1 MKKTIKIIK
10 FVHLWLGLTCGL
22 LVSISGITGALYVWQ
37 PEIIRAL
44 DSDLLLV
51 TDGKLPAEN
60 VILST
65 ANKIVKQHKN
75 PQYIFLPYREQQTIS
90 VINKEGIT
98 QYYHPETAELLGAK
112 TKTIIFFEDLLN
124 IHRSLGIPII
134 GKYIVGTSSIIFFLF
149 LLSSGL
155 FLWWR
160 TYSSKLVKGLH
171 IKWKAKKNRLNYDIH
186 KTLGILFFI
195 PLIIIAFTGGYF
207 TYHQLY
213 KSGFSILD
221 NRDKTATKT
230 GEKFTMDMAFTETS
244 NSYYLRALY
253 LPTKED
259 NNFKYRYV
267 NHREITSG
275 LRKTNDIITNEN
287 AIISSFSEFN
297 SDSLSEKIT
306 AQMYVFHI
314 GEIAGFLGR
323 FLVFICG
330 FVPLILFVTGLR
342 FYLSGKKA
350 KRH

>member
-1 MKKTIKIIK
+1 MKKFVKSIKLI
-10 FVHLWLGLTCGL
+10 HLWLGLTCGL
-22 LVSISGITGALYVWQ
+22 LASISGITGALYLWQ
-37 PEIIRAL
+37 PEIVRAV
-44 DSDLLLV
+44 DSKLLLV
-51 TDGKLPAEN
+51 NDRKLPTEK

-65 ANKIVKQHKN
+65 AKKIVKEHK
-75 PQYIFLPYREQQTIS
+75 QLQKIFLPYREQQTIS

-98 QYYHPETAELLGAK
+98 YYYHPETAALLGAK
-112 TKTIIFFEDLLN
+112 TKTIIFFEDLLD
-124 IHRSLGIPII
+124 IHRNLGIPTV
-134 GKYIVGTSSIIFFLF
+134 GKYIVGTSSVIFFLF
-149 LLSSGL
+149 LLSSGV

-160 TYSSKLVKGLH
+160 TYSNKLKKGLY
-171 IKWKAKKNRLNYDIH
+171 IKWKAKKKRLNYDIH
-186 KTLGILFFI
+186 KTVGILFFI

-213 KSGFSILD
+213 KSGFSVLD
-221 NRDKTATKT
+221 SKDKTSTRI
-230 GEKFTMDMAFTETS
+230 GEKFTMDMAFVETH

-267 NHREITSG
+267 NHREITPG

-306 AQMYVFHI
+306 AQMYVIHI

>member
-149 LLSSGL
+149 LLSSGV

-221 NRDKTATKT
+221 TADITSPKI
-230 GEKFTMDMAFTETS
+230 GETFTVDMALAETS
-244 NSYYLRALY
+244 SSYYLRAVY
-253 LPTKED
+253 FPTNDSNK
-259 NNFKYRYV
+259 FKYRYV
-267 NHREITSG
+267 NHREMTSG
-275 LRKTNDIITNEN
+275 LRKTKEITTNEN
-287 AIISSFSEFN
+287 NIITSFSDHN
-297 SDSLSEKIT
+297 SDLLSEKIT
-306 AQMYVFHI
+306 AQMYVFHL

-323 FLVFICG
+323 FLIFLCG
-330 FVPLILFVTGLR
+330 FVPLILFITGLR
-342 FYLSGKKA
+342 FYFSSKKL
-350 KRH
+350 KRC